1 MEVQLNTAVPLSWY
15 AVYTRSRAE
24 KKVFCHLSWQGID
37 AFLPIQKTLR
47 QWSDRKKMVHLPLIR
62 SYVFVR
68 TNYKEFERVIQT
80 EGVVKYVCFDGKP
93 MEIPQRQIDNLALL
107 VNSDAEIETSCGI
120 FLSGQRVE
128 VMVGSLA
135 GLTGELI
142 ETTRGRRVRVC
153 LDHFEQNLLV
163 SIPITHLKLEL
174 AEKAS

>member
-1 MEVQLNTAVPLSWY
+1 MQLKTAIPRSWY

-62 SYVFVR
+62 SYVFVK
-68 TNYKEFERVIQT
+68 TYFHEYHKIIQT
-80 EGVVKYVCFDGKP
+80 EGVVNLVCFEGKP
-93 MEIPQRQIDNLALL
+93 MEITQRQIDNLVLL

-120 FLSGQRVE
+120 FLPGQRVE

-142 ETTRGRRVRVC
+142 ETARGRRVRVC

-163 SIPITHLKLEL
+163 NIPTSHLKCEL
-174 AEKAS
+174 AERAS